1 MRMGY
6 MVEEWYGCQGK
17 LVMLCVD
24 GKWWLFKDSSGGE
37 RDREQT
43 MRLKS
48 VSFSHTAFHLEP
60 ITITL
65 HIDCHENI

>member
-37 RDREQT
+37 R
-43 MRLKS
+43 
-48 VSFSHTAFHLEP
+48 V
-60 ITITL
+60 
-65 HIDCHENI
+65 ENKQ